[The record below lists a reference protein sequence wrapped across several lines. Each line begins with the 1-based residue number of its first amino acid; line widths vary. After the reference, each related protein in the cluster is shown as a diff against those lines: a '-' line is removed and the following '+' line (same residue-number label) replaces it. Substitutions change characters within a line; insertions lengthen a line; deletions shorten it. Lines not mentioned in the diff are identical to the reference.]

1 MKEIRP
7 TSGRVMSALFSIL
20 GDAVDGAGF
29 LDLFAGT
36 GRVGIEALRRGAE
49 RAVFVESVKSRAD
62 DIRRSIP
69 PFIPPTLG
77 ETRLAE
83 RGNSS
88 LEERGNILV
97 LSLEVR
103 RALSW
108 LVKHDMKFTV
118 IFADP
123 PYNSGWCETLT
134 ALPNLD
140 GVFDDD
146 ALMVI
151 EHSVREPLTL
161 VNNPHNLEITSTREY
176 GETSLTFLQINN
188 PERKE
193 LH

>member
-20 GDAVDGAGF
+20 GDVVDGAGF

-83 RGNSS
+83 RGN
-88 LEERGNILV
+88 ILV

-123 PYNSGWCETLT
+123 PYNSGWCETLP

-176 GETSLTFLQINN
+176 GETCLTFLQINN

-193 LH
+193 SH

>member
-20 GDAVDGAGF
+20 GDVVDGAEF

-62 DIRRSIP
+62 DIRRGS
-69 PFIPPTLG
+69 
-77 ETRLAE
+77 E
-83 RGNSS
+83 RGNV
-88 LEERGNILV
+88 LV

-108 LVKHDMKFTV
+108 LVKHDMRFTV

-123 PYNSGWCETLT
+123 PYNSGWCETLP

-140 GVFDDD
+140 GVFDVD

-176 GETSLTFLQINN
+176 GETCLTFLQINN

-193 LH
+193 SH